1 MRSWTAEFLSV
12 LECVSTEINTLDFL
26 RCSFGSFAV
35 FSPFFFLFVKRDN
48 RFVNL
53 VITCRNSRLLK
64 PFSNTR
70 SVNSFELIHT
80 FHAFR
85 RETVAITVHPMR
97 SDPHSSFRYPCL
109 QPVFLFSRLV
119 CLNCLTRAYLRSSG

>member
-1 MRSWTAEFLSV
+1 MFSSV
-12 LECVSTEINTLDFL
+12 FPQRLTPWISSGVPS
-26 RCSFGSFAV
+26 V
-35 FSPFFFLFVKRDN
+35 PSPFFPHFFFLFVKRDN

-97 SDPHSSFRYPCL
+97 SDPHSSFRYSCL